1 VAQLEADKT
10 KKTQELTKA
19 EADLQSLILFNKTLE
34 ASETNLQARVQH
46 LEGEYEKAQKEYEKA
61 QGEHEKAQI
70 DHENAKKEVVGL
82 KLSLQS
88 KDGIIR
94 DMKANLEKSALELG
108 KHL

>member
-1 VAQLEADKT
+1 MAQLEADKT

-61 QGEHEKAQI
+61 QGEHE
-70 DHENAKKEVVGL
+70 NAKKEVVGL